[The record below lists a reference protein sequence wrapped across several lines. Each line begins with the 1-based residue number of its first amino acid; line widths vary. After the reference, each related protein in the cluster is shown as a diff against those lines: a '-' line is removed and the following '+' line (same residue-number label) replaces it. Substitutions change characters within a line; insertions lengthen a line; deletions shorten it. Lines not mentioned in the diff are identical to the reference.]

1 MHDAFVTKL
10 QTAQLFSER
19 KPIKTHHHSML
30 SKDPQKEAEYGRQ
43 LLICIQV
50 CVSRPANCMNTS
62 TSRSKKKLFTDA
74 KMNSL
79 AFNLK
84 DYGSENF
91 WVTYSC
97 TSPNK
102 LDCQVS
108 QMGSDNKQ
116 PLLLPSLPTGIQDRE
131 QSSYLWILSNMR
143 IAALANACALPL
155 LPS

>member
-1 MHDAFVTKL
+1 
-10 QTAQLFSER
+10 
-19 KPIKTHHHSML
+19 ML

-74 KMNSL
+74 KINSL

-116 PLLLPSLPTGIQDRE
+116 PSLQTTFA
-131 QSSYLWILSNMR
+131 
-143 IAALANACALPL
+143 AALTADRNTGQRAIKLPL
-155 LPS
+155 NFEQHANCCTGQRMSIALTAKLDNRSDAPLTAVCKILRSSHL

>member
-1 MHDAFVTKL
+1 
-10 QTAQLFSER
+10 
-19 KPIKTHHHSML
+19 ML

-74 KMNSL
+74 KINSL

-116 PLLLPSLPTGIQDRE
+116 PLQQTTFA
-131 QSSYLWILSNMR
+131 
-143 IAALANACALPL
+143 AALTADRNTGQRAIKLPL
-155 LPS
+155 NFEQHANCCTGQRVCIALTAKLDNRSDAPLTAVCKILRSSHL

>member
-1 MHDAFVTKL
+1 
-10 QTAQLFSER
+10 
-19 KPIKTHHHSML
+19 ML

-74 KMNSL
+74 KMNNL

-116 PLLLPSLPTGIQDRE
+116 PLLLPSLPPGIQDRE
-131 QSSYLWILSNMR
+131 QSSYL
-143 IAALANACALPL
+143 
-155 LPS
+155 

>member
-1 MHDAFVTKL
+1 MF
-10 QTAQLFSER
+10 
-19 KPIKTHHHSML
+19 

-62 TSRSKKKLFTDA
+62 TSGSKKKLFTDA
-74 KMNSL
+74 KMNNL

-102 LDCQVS
+102 LNCQVS

-116 PLLLPSLPTGIQDRE
+116 PSLQTTFA
-131 QSSYLWILSNMR
+131 
-143 IAALANACALPL
+143 AALTADRNTGQRAIKLPL
-155 LPS
+155 NFEQHANCCTGQRMSIALTAKLDNRSDAPLTAVCKILRSSHL